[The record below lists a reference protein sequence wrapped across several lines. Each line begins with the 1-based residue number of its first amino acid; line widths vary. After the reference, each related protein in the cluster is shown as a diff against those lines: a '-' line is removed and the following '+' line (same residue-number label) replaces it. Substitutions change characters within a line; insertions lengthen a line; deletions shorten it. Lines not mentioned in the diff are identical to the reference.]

1 MPANSE
7 KIHNSIIASENKGN
21 AIGAAIE
28 IGNYMRN
35 SVANA
40 MVLTIYLPDPTP
52 GDLADPGEHPSL
64 AIVLTLAF
72 VIAW

>member
-1 MPANSE
+1 
-7 KIHNSIIASENKGN
+7 
-21 AIGAAIE
+21 
-28 IGNYMRN
+28 MRN
-35 SVANA
+35 SVAKA